1 MDDPDLKQVIP
12 HPNNPE
18 GLSEPPAEQSLNDPD
33 PFTPPVPGQVITSEP
48 APSEPAPSGSI
59 QPPGAEVPTPP
70 AASSQPGGGKRWL
83 KMLVW
88 LIILALVAA
97 GGWYAYTKYIK
108 KSSPASSTAS
118 QSKDIPLLKIGI
130 QNADYGNPYP
140 DMSQNDHAFSVNDQM
155 FEGLVRYEN
164 KSKIVLDLA
173 SGWTNPDDNT
183 WIFTVK
189 KGIKFHDGHI
199 LAPSDVKYS
208 LDTMIASNSGLAQAF
223 ASTIAS
229 VGVLGNNQVKIT
241 TKSPDPT
248 LLNKLTFLYIIDAN
262 LPKGDEPSLAG
273 TGPYEIKPG
282 TKPTNKSYQMVA
294 FNQYHFGRPTTQAL
308 TFGNQDNS
316 AGLIRAFNSGQYD
329 IAGTIA
335 PFSTKQAKNA
345 TVFTANEADST
356 FIGFNTIA
364 SSPVQNKLVREAI
377 RYAVSTQGI
386 GKANDEVI
394 TPNSQVIPP
403 SIPGYNPAIA
413 PYKQNI
419 EKAKQL
425 LAQAGYP
432 NGLKIRLST
441 SSADSQEATEL
452 SNELKQAGITLNI
465 DLHSN
470 FDEFISYFTGGKA
483 DMYIIDYA
491 SDTLDGVDIYT
502 TTLPAA
508 NYNNPKVTALLNQAN
523 TTINPATRLKLL
535 QEVSSIVDQDV
546 ALVPFGSTSSL
557 WVMNKD
563 YAIQQDTPTGYIPVY
578 FYKVHLR

>member
-1 MDDPDLKQVIP
+1 MDEDPQS
-12 HPNNPE
+12 NNQPTSDQRIDVAI
-18 GLSEPPAEQSLNDPD
+18 GGSSTPPAEGSPS
-33 PFTPPVPGQVITSEP
+33 PVSTPNPGEVITGSTDSPSPSAYGAGP
-48 APSEPAPSGSI
+48 AGGS
-59 QPPGAEVPTPP
+59 PPQVVT
-70 AASSQPGGGKRWL
+70 SNHGGGKKSWL

-88 LIILALVAA
+88 LIVLALIAA

-108 KSSPASSTAS
+108 KSPSASTTT

-130 QNADYGNPYP
+130 QQADYGNVYP
-140 DMSQNDHAFSVNDQM
+140 DMSQNDYAISVNGQM

-164 KSKIVLDLA
+164 KSKIAPDLA
-173 SGWTNPDDNT
+173 SSWTNPDDNT
-183 WIFTVK
+183 WIFTIK
-189 KGIKFHDGHI
+189 KGIKFHDGHT
-199 LAPSDVKYS
+199 LAPSDVKYT
-208 LDTMIASNSGLAQAF
+208 LDTLIASNSGWAQAF
-223 ASTIAS
+223 ASTITS
-229 VGVLGNNQVKIT
+229 VDVLGNNQVKIT

-248 LLNKLTFLYIIDAN
+248 LLNKLSFLYIIDAN

-282 TKPTNKSYQMVA
+282 TKPTNKSYQMIA

-308 TFGNQDNS
+308 TFGSQDNS
-316 AGLIRAFNSGQYD
+316 AGLIKAFNSGQYD

-345 TVFTANEADST
+345 TVFTGNEADST

-419 EKAKQL
+419 AKAKQL
-425 LAQAGYP
+425 LAQSGYP
-432 NGLKIRLST
+432 NGVTIRLSA
-441 SSADSQEATEL
+441 SAADAQEEAEL
-452 SNELKQAGITLNI
+452 ANELKQVGITLSI
-465 DLHSN
+465 DQHSD
-470 FDEFISYFTGGKA
+470 FDEFIGYFTAGKA
-483 DMYIIDYA
+483 DMYVVDYA
-491 SDTLDGVDIYT
+491 SDTLDGVDIYN
-502 TTLPAA
+502 TTLPVA

-578 FYKVHLR
+578 FYKVHLK